1 MYNTNSQLIFKN
13 LMLTSIWSD
22 YSDAYI
28 LVRGT
33 LTIAGQRADN
43 AAKQAQESNKGV
55 IF

>member
-1 MYNTNSQLIFKN
+1 MGCITQIVN
-13 LMLTSIWSD
+13 LYLRISSFWSD